1 MVRLREAG
9 IDLRGVKN
17 AALQELVL
25 RVSPAIVAET
35 MGYSSQAM
43 EAHQQ
48 RAGARWMVYPSLNDE
63 LES

>member
-1 MVRLREAG
+1 M
-9 IDLRGVKN
+9 KN